1 MKTRLKRFAVVAGTS
16 ILLFGTALAL
26 LTSCEASPQ
35 PRVVQ
40 GIKIRVIE
48 FEGHEYLAFD
58 GNNHDS
64 GVVHSESCPCKS
76 K

>member
-1 MKTRLKRFAVVAGTS
+1 MSNRLKTFLTVAVMGIV
-16 ILLFGTALAL
+16 LFGSIVAILI
-26 LTSCEASPQ
+26 SCEASPQ
-35 PRVVQ
+35 PREVQ

-58 GNNHDS
+58 GSSHDS
-64 GVVHSESCPCKS
+64 GVVHSESCLCKS

>member
-1 MKTRLKRFAVVAGTS
+1 MSNRLKTFLTVAVMGIV
-16 ILLFGTALAL
+16 LFGSIVAILI
-26 LTSCEASPQ
+26 SCEASPQ
-35 PRVVQ
+35 PREVQ

-58 GNNHDS
+58 GSSHDS